1 MDRKERGSDFKQSGY
16 ANERAISDGDARTLR
31 GPSGRQDNQ
40 GAEPGTLAADD
51 LKQPIGAEPR
61 SAVTGRH
68 DSGSGANETVDG
80 LSGIEEM
87 TRQAAEN
94 IAPRTRYDE
103 SRETPVF
110 DRGQRIR
117 RG

>member
-103 SRETPVF
+103 PRETPVF

>member
-1 MDRKERGSDFKQSGY
+1 MDRKERGSDLKQSGY
-16 ANERAISDGDARTLR
+16 ANERTIGEDNAQTLL
-31 GPSGRQDNQ
+31 GPAGRQDNQ

-68 DSGSGANETVDG
+68 DSGTGANETADG
-80 LSGIEEM
+80 LSGTEEM
-87 TRQAAEN
+87 TRQAAED

-103 SRETPVF
+103 TRETPVF

>member
-1 MDRKERGSDFKQSGY
+1 MPTSAR
-16 ANERAISDGDARTLR
+16 ISDGDAQTLR
-31 GPSGRQDNQ
+31 GPAGRQDNQ

-51 LKQPIGAEPR
+51 LKQPVSAEPR

-68 DSGSGANETVDG
+68 DAGSGANETVDG

-87 TRQAAEN
+87 VREAAED
-94 IAPRTRYDE
+94 IAPRTRYDDT
-103 SRETPVF
+103 RETPAV
-110 DRGQRIR
+110 DRGQRVR